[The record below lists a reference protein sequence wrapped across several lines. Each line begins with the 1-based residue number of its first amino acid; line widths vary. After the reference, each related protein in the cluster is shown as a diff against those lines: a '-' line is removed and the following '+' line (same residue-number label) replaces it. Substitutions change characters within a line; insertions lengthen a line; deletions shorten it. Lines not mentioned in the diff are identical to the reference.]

1 MLTKLF
7 SFSIFLFGATGQ
19 TPTNE
24 NAIDKKTHSLEISVE
39 NDLRM
44 DVTHSREEKFQI
56 WKLEFIEKAIEKGY
70 TKDLT
75 EYFIMPA
82 KIEEKAN

>member
-19 TPTNE
+19 THTNE

-56 WKLEFIEKAIEKGY
+56 WKLEFIEKAIEKGLY
-70 TKDLT
+70 KRSNRIF
-75 EYFIMPA
+75 YYA
-82 KIEEKAN
+82 RKN